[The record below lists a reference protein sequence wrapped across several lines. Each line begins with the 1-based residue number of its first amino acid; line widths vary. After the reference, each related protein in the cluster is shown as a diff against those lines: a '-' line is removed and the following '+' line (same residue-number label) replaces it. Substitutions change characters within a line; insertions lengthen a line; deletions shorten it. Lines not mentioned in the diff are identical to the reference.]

1 MVYSILLSLKTCIVL
16 SQPVKFHLWNF
27 SYFYIDE
34 NIGNNSLQKLKFFL
48 MFLYHTIIGSP
59 MIKHIKEKKQQQQ
72 KI

>member
-34 NIGNNSLQKLKFFL
+34 NIGNNSLQKLKFFYV
-48 MFLYHTIIGSP
+48 FVPYHNWLSHDQAHKG
-59 MIKHIKEKKQQQQ
+59 KQQQQQ